1 MHTLAV
7 VAAKSSAQRRI
18 QTAIQSA
25 RADRPPELHLTLG
38 QHPFFLRVGRIAQK
52 QFRRT
57 IGGASAAP
65 HSRPG
70 LGRWGSLDYQ
80 SYGSKSPACLEFRLH
95 AGEPR
100 YRFVRRFFGVRNK
113 SLAGLILSAW
123 NRWRST
129 VKASESVGFQN
140 WECLPI
146 RIASAQSSD
155 R

>member
-1 MHTLAV
+1 
-7 VAAKSSAQRRI
+7 AKSSAQRRI

-65 HSRPG
+65 LSRPG
-70 LGRWGSLDYQ
+70 LGRCGSLDNQ
-80 SYGSKSPACLEFRLH
+80 SYGSKPPVRVEFRLH

-100 YRFVRRFFGVRNK
+100 YRYVRRFFGVCNN

-123 NRWRST
+123 NRWSST
-129 VKASESVGFQN
+129 VKASESISFQN

-146 RIASAQSSD
+146 DIPFPRSNH